1 MIMPRYVLFCSAFA
15 VRNNLLAAASSAI
28 RLAQTSEA
36 KAVNEMH

>member
-1 MIMPRYVLFCSAFA
+1 MQRYVLSCRAFA
-15 VRNNLLAAASSAI
+15 MCNNLLAAASSAI